1 MMSYGAPVFNNI
13 WDDVLDEVMGR
24 IWIFRIAS
32 KFIEQE
38 FGIENIDSHAGERFV
53 GLPRHGWRIGWFFQE
68 RLDHIV
74 FIDVDDPKTAGFAA
88 WHLQTADGP
97 IRSLFDILFQHQLI
111 GPRVDV
117 IT

>member
-13 WDDVLDEVMGR
+13 WDDVLAEVMGR

-74 FIDVDDPKTAGFAA
+74 FIDVDDPKPAGFASCPL
-88 WHLQTADGP
+88 HTADGTIP
-97 IRSLFDILFQHQLI
+97 SLFSILFHLQPI
-111 GPRVDV
+111 IP
-117 IT
+117 